1 MAIVSQREF
10 LHMDPVKRAE
20 ISFFLKSCEYNLHLY
35 LIAFVSNHE
44 KIDDTYDEFNV
55 NISYITSN
63 SLLVLIRDSSLAL
76 SLSIYNV
83 LFITNIIHIDN
94 FHMASS
100 NIICLTFKSILL
112 YVLFLSDNFSFLT
125 YANRM

>member
-55 NISYITSN
+55 NISYITS
-63 SLLVLIRDSSLAL
+63 LLVLIQIISH
-76 SLSIYNV
+76 SLSFSLNIYNV
-83 LFITNIIHIDN
+83 LCITNIIHIY
-94 FHMASS
+94 
-100 NIICLTFKSILL
+100 IIFTWHLAT
-112 YVLFLSDNFSFLT
+112 LFV
-125 YANRM
+125 